1 VAKHEIGVAPE
12 EIVRHIALYTNS
24 LKVYE
29 GHYAQFWHLEP
40 AHPIIYAGYLC
51 PICLKN
57 GFWLT
62 SDGTLYSTQVQFS
75 LDHYPPDSVGGFE
88 NVVVCKTCNNYAG
101 TKYEAALKKKLE
113 DMSFNGGT
121 PGASVPAKAE
131 ISNVP
136 GRYGSK
142 ITVRSDGIFDIS
154 FKPSHKSHTPHLDQ
168 WINTSRND
176 PTWKAEV
183 TIPLADE
190 TKVSK
195 ALLKA
200 AYLYCFAAW
209 GYEFAY
215 SYTGTK
221 IRRIICGNEQYP
233 LQNPSFWLGG
243 ATAPGT
249 QLPVGVCYLYNNPE
263 LKCFMVNIP
272 LIDLS
277 TNYSNLSSILI
288 PGPSHKDWD
297 NLMRKGD
304 TISDGKIITIS
315 MAHVTENLISIKMLT
330 GYSKSW
336 ELLQSK

>member
-1 VAKHEIGVAPE
+1 
-12 EIVRHIALYTNS
+12 
-24 LKVYE
+24 
-29 GHYAQFWHLEP
+29 
-40 AHPIIYAGYLC
+40 
-51 PICLKN
+51 
-57 GFWLT
+57 
-62 SDGTLYSTQVQFS
+62 
-75 LDHYPPDSVGGFE
+75 
-88 NVVVCKTCNNYAG
+88 
-101 TKYEAALKKKLE
+101 
-113 DMSFNGGT
+113 
-121 PGASVPAKAE
+121 
-131 ISNVP
+131 
-136 GRYGSK
+136 
-142 ITVRSDGIFDIS
+142 
-154 FKPSHKSHTPHLDQ
+154 
-168 WINTSRND
+168 
-176 PTWKAEV
+176 
-183 TIPLADE
+183 
-190 TKVSK
+190 
-195 ALLKA
+195 
-200 AYLYCFAAW
+200 
-209 GYEFAY
+209 
-215 SYTGTK
+215 
-221 IRRIICGNEQYP
+221 